1 MPPPF
6 KTLSSEQRIQIESLA
21 AFLSKDQ
28 IADYFG
34 IARNTLT
41 AIMEREPDVAE
52 RFARGRARAIG
63 KVAQGVI
70 ERANQGDQRAAEFYL
85 ERVGGWA
92 SQAKTENRNTHTV
105 EVTDAR
111 AALMAKLAAGD
122 SSE

>member
-6 KTLSSEQRIQIESLA
+6 KTLNSEQRIQIESLA

-52 RFARGRARAIG
+52 RFARGRN
-63 KVAQGVI
+63 AQQHP
-70 ERANQGDQRAAEFYL
+70 AP
-85 ERVGGWA
+85 
-92 SQAKTENRNTHTV
+92 SP
-105 EVTDAR
+105 
-111 AALMAKLAAGD
+111 
-122 SSE
+122 